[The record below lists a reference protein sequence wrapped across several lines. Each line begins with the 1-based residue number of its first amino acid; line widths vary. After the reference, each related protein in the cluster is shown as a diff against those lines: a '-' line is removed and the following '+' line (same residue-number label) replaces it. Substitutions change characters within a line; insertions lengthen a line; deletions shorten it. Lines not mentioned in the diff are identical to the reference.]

1 MIFFF
6 FFFTLKMLYF
16 YRFQYVVQFGPALQ
30 TGSWA
35 FQLSPFFH
43 FAEIIIYFRYKLA
56 VYMFCLCLFY
66 KMVVGLFS
74 AYVANFCTTGVLVI
88 ILILYLCLVLSAA
101 LWPSTVAYCQM
112 AFTLLCEEGF
122 YFVLRQK
129 KKKTKE
135 EIA

>member
-1 MIFFF
+1 
-6 FFFTLKMLYF
+6 
-16 YRFQYVVQFGPALQ
+16 
-30 TGSWA
+30 
-35 FQLSPFFH
+35 
-43 FAEIIIYFRYKLA
+43 
-56 VYMFCLCLFY
+56 MFCLCLFY

-129 KKKTKE
+129 KKKTKNKRRNCLVCHMLRKCCVKLIFCLKNQVRE
-135 EIA
+135 VLESKGCQIRTRSEVNSVATNDEGE

>member
-1 MIFFF
+1 
-6 FFFTLKMLYF
+6 
-16 YRFQYVVQFGPALQ
+16 
-30 TGSWA
+30 
-35 FQLSPFFH
+35 
-43 FAEIIIYFRYKLA
+43 
-56 VYMFCLCLFY
+56 MFCLCLFY

-129 KKKTKE
+129 KKQKKKFLSVSHVE
-135 EIA
+135 KMLCEIDILFEKSGQRSAGE

>member
-1 MIFFF
+1 
-6 FFFTLKMLYF
+6 
-16 YRFQYVVQFGPALQ
+16 
-30 TGSWA
+30 
-35 FQLSPFFH
+35 
-43 FAEIIIYFRYKLA
+43 
-56 VYMFCLCLFY
+56 MFCLCLFY

-129 KKKTKE
+129 KKKQKKKLLSVSHVE
-135 EIA
+135 KMLCEIDILFEKSGQRSAGE